1 MKPYTTVLTEEVSP
15 LTQVQRTKSR
25 SAAIHGQALSERDR
39 EALDLIYSLKPYDF
53 IDNPAFYAENAYEEL
68 FDKAPDIRKPD
79 IDWYH
84 PAMDTATD
92 LKSIGNPGSV
102 VLTGAQERVLF
113 FQFNY
118 VRMRVAKILA
128 EAGERELN
136 PAEAKEAIMWHRR
149 AEALRE
155 QIAQTNLALV
165 LAMAKRTRIGDMD
178 FADLIS
184 EGNMALLR
192 AIDKF
197 DAGRGFKFSTYA
209 CRAIIKGFS
218 RMGQK
223 QTRQRQ
229 MFPAEF
235 DPKLERSD
243 YMEKKRESHEIDC
256 VDELK
261 DIIRDNKA
269 ELTQIEQEVIEHRFG
284 VGKLGK
290 THEGQALTLEQVGSI
305 IGVTKERVRQIQ
317 NRALEKIKQTM
328 QTDFLR

>member
-1 MKPYTTVLTEEVSP
+1 MKPHTELLSQVSP
-15 LTQVQRTKSR
+15 IGQIQRSKRKSAS
-25 SAAIHGQALSERDR
+25 SAGQSLSARDR
-39 EALDLIYSLKPYDF
+39 ESLDLILSLKPYDY
-53 IDNPAFYAENAYEEL
+53 IDAEDLHKPDAYEQL
-68 FDKAPDIRKPD
+68 FDNAPEIRKPD
-79 IDWYH
+79 ISWYH
-84 PAMDTATD
+84 PAMDSVVDA
-92 LKSIGNPGSV
+92 KSLGNVGSV
-102 VLTGAQERVLF
+102 ILTAAQERVLF

-118 VRMRVAKILA
+118 TRMRVNKILA
-128 EAGERELN
+128 EAGDN
-136 PAEAKEAIMWHRR
+136 PLTMAQAREAIHWHRR
-149 AEALRE
+149 AEVLRD

-165 LAMAKRTRIGDMD
+165 LAMAKRTRISDMD

-235 DPKLERSD
+235 DPKMERSD
-243 YMEKKRESHEIDC
+243 FMEKKRRSHEEDC
-256 VDELK
+256 VDELR

-269 ELTQIEQEVIEHRFG
+269 DLTQIEKEVIEHRFG
-284 VGKLGK
+284 VGQLGH
-290 THEGQALTLEQVGSI
+290 TNEGQALTLEQVGSI

-317 NRALEKIKQTM
+317 NRALEKIKQTI
-328 QTDFLR
+328 QNDFLR

>member
-1 MKPYTTVLTEEVSP
+1 MKPHATVLTDNVSP
-15 LTQVQRTKSR
+15 LTQVARTKSR
-25 SAAIHGQALSERDR
+25 SAVTHGQALSERDR
-39 EALDLIYSLKPYDF
+39 ESLDLIYSLKPYDF
-53 IDNPAFYAENAYEEL
+53 IDNEAFHADDAYDAL
-68 FDKAPDIRKPD
+68 FDKAPAIRKPD

-118 VRMRVAKILA
+118 VRMRVSQILA
-128 EAGERELN
+128 QAGDRELN
-136 PAEAKEAIMWHRR
+136 NAEAREAIMWHRK

-243 YMEKKRESHEIDC
+243 YNEKRREQHEVDC

-284 VGKLGK
+284 VGKLGQ